1 MSQKSRW
8 AEIEIAAP
16 APSVEAVGQ
25 GMIAVGCAG
34 YSVKDDH
41 EPNLIIGYLPVDDR
55 LEGRLYELKDHT
67 AQLVSFGLPAAEEDI
82 TVRYVDEEDWA
93 TAWKAYFKP
102 IPIGRRIVITPP
114 WESPELNAEQIA
126 VVVDPGMAFGTG
138 SHPTTQ
144 LCLAAIDEF
153 LKPGDSVADLGTG
166 SGILAIAAK
175 LLGADKVAGSDIDPL
190 AVKIAQD
197 NSEVNGVQ
205 IDFTIEAPVGEYDIV
220 VANILAD
227 VILDLKETLINLT
240 KPSGVLIV
248 SGIIDTRSGDVL
260 RGLSDAGLELIE
272 ERAQSEWR
280 AIIFRRPVH

>member
-8 AEIEIAAP
+8 AEIEVSAP
-16 APSVEAVGQ
+16 GPSVEAVGQ
-25 GMIAVGCAG
+25 GMISAGCAG
-34 YSVKDDH
+34 YSVKDEH
-41 EPNLIIGYLPVDDR
+41 EPCLIIGYLPVDDR
-55 LEGRLYELKDHT
+55 LEARLYEIKDHT
-67 AQLVSFGLPAAEEDI
+67 AKLPEFGLPAADPDV

-102 IPIGRRIVITPP
+102 IPIGKRIVITPP
-114 WESPELNAEQIA
+114 WEKPELNSDQIA

-153 LKPGDSVADLGTG
+153 LKPGDSVGDLGTG

-175 LLGADKVAGSDIDPL
+175 LLGAGLVEGSDIDPL

-197 NSEVNGVQ
+197 NAEVNGVD
-205 IDFTIEAPVGEYDIV
+205 IHFTIDAPKGQYDLV
-220 VANILAD
+220 TANILAD
-227 VILDLKETLINLT
+227 VIIDLKSILIEMT
-240 KPSGVLIV
+240 KRGGVLVV
-248 SGIIDTRSGDVL
+248 SGIIDTRCADVL
-260 RGLSDAGLELIE
+260 NSLSASGLELIE

-280 AIIFRRPVH
+280 AIIFRRPA